1 MKSSVRVSVRMLIAI
16 GLLCVF
22 ALIVR
27 AQTQR
32 NAAAAQ
38 ARKPIYIT
46 RIYTGPDGLT
56 HSEEIEA
63 KSDAA
68 GNGNVIKMM
77 PVTGA
82 EIHRATPGTTLDWHP
97 GPRYQYVIT
106 LSGHGEV
113 EVADGKKIAEDP
125 GHITLVED
133 IAGKGHITRTFGPDD
148 RVSLWLPLVD
158 QPAH

>member
-1 MKSSVRVSVRMLIAI
+1 MRSTFRLFIAI
-16 GLLCVF
+16 GVLCVCG
-22 ALIVR
+22 LVLR

-32 NAAAAQ
+32 SAPAAQ
-38 ARKPIYIT
+38 ARRPIYIT
-46 RIYTGPDGLT
+46 RIFTGPDGLT

-63 KSDAA
+63 KSDAT

-82 EIHRATPGTTLDWHP
+82 EIHRGAPGTTLDWHP

-106 LSGHGEV
+106 LSGHGEI
-113 EVADGKKIAEDP
+113 EIADGEKIAEDP

-133 IAGKGHITRTFGPDD
+133 ITGKGHITRTLGTED

-158 QPAH
+158 QPGH